1 MATRALI
8 GFLDDSSN
16 EFVGTYNHYDGYPEG
31 LGKTLVKFFNSKD
44 AASKLARTGY
54 ISSIDPDN
62 GEIDSKYK
70 EKPYYKLIDT
80 DEAFTA
86 GMMIGDAVDYFGGDY
101 GYIWVE
107 DQWLTLK
114 NNGVEGMAKQIEDE
128 LGELGGFM
136 VDENTIKEADASID
150 YKLDPYEDRDEIEVM
165 IIKSIMKKK
174 GVDEDIVKSFIDTHY
189 EDIIKMGS
197 ADEILDEFDEFMS
210 VNTEYVKEED
220 GKNLNPGNPPANF
233 KSPNEEGDEA
243 VGRESAS
250 GAFEEAINWRGET
263 LREQF
268 KRLSK

>member
-101 GYIWVE
+101 GYIWVG

-165 IIKSIMKKK
+165 VIKAIMKKK

-220 GKNLNPGNPPANF
+220 NLDVDYSDATA
-233 KSPNEEGDEA
+233 GDDAIE
-243 VGRESAS
+243 RESSS

>member
-31 LGKTLVKFFNSKD
+31 LGKTLFNFFNNKD

-54 ISSIDPDN
+54 ISSIDPDS
-62 GEIDSKYK
+62 GKIDSKYK

-86 GMMIGDAVDYFGGDY
+86 GMMIGDAVDYFGADY
-101 GYIWVE
+101 GYIWVG
-107 DQWLTLK
+107 DKWLTLK

-220 GKNLNPGNPPANF
+220 NLDVDFSDATA
-233 KSPNEEGDEA
+233 GDEA
-243 VGRESAS
+243 IERESAS
-250 GAFEEAINWRGET
+250 GAFEEELNYRGET
-263 LREQF
+263 LKEQF
-268 KRLSK
+268 KRLSR

>member
-101 GYIWVE
+101 GYIWVG

-114 NNGVEGMAKQIEDE
+114 NNGVEGMARQIEDE

-136 VDENTIKEADASID
+136 IDENTIDMKEAID

-165 IIKSIMKKK
+165 VIKAIMKKK

>member
-31 LGKTLVKFFNSKD
+31 LGKTLFNFFNNKD

-54 ISSIDPDN
+54 ISSIDPDS
-62 GEIDSKYK
+62 GKIDSKYK

-86 GMMIGDAVDYFGGDY
+86 GMMIGDAVDYFGADY
-101 GYIWVE
+101 GYVWVG
-107 DQWLTLK
+107 DKWLTLK

-165 IIKSIMKKK
+165 VIKAIMKKK

-220 GKNLNPGNPPANF
+220 NLDVDFSDATA
-233 KSPNEEGDEA
+233 GDEA
-243 VGRESAS
+243 IERESAS
-250 GAFEEAINWRGET
+250 GAFEEELNYRGET
-263 LREQF
+263 LKEQF
-268 KRLSK
+268 KRLSR

>member
-101 GYIWVE
+101 GYIWVG

-136 VDENTIKEADASID
+136 IDENTMDMKEAID
-150 YKLDPYEDRDEIEVM
+150 YKLDPYKDRDEIEVM
-165 IIKSIMKKK
+165 VIKAIMKKK

-220 GKNLNPGNPPANF
+220 NLDVDYSDATA
-233 KSPNEEGDEA
+233 GDDAIE
-243 VGRESAS
+243 RESSS

>member
-101 GYIWVE
+101 GYIWVG

-136 VDENTIKEADASID
+136 IDENTIDMKEAID
-150 YKLDPYEDRDEIEVM
+150 YKLDPYKDRDEIEVM
-165 IIKSIMKKK
+165 VIKAIMKKK

-220 GKNLNPGNPPANF
+220 NLDVDFSDATA
-233 KSPNEEGDEA
+233 GDEA
-243 VGRESAS
+243 IERESAS
-250 GAFEEAINWRGET
+250 GAFEEELNYRGET
-263 LREQF
+263 LKEQF
-268 KRLSK
+268 KRLSR

>member
-31 LGKTLVKFFNSKD
+31 LGKTLIKFFNSKD

-54 ISSIDPDN
+54 ISSIDPDS
-62 GEIDSKYK
+62 GKIDSKYK

-86 GMMIGDAVDYFGGDY
+86 GMMIGDAVDYFGADY

-114 NNGVEGMAKQIEDE
+114 NNGVEGMARQIEDE

-136 VDENTIKEADASID
+136 IDENTIDMKEAID
-150 YKLDPYEDRDEIEVM
+150 YKLDPYKDRDEIEVM
-165 IIKSIMKKK
+165 VIKAIMKKK

-250 GAFEEAINWRGET
+250 GAFEESKNWRGET
-263 LREQF
+263 LKEQF

>member
-136 VDENTIKEADASID
+136 IDENTTDMKEAID
-150 YKLDPYEDRDEIEVM
+150 YKLDPYKDRDEIEVM
-165 IIKSIMKKK
+165 VIKAIMKKK

-220 GKNLNPGNPPANF
+220 NLDVDFSDATA
-233 KSPNEEGDEA
+233 GDEA
-243 VGRESAS
+243 IERESAS
-250 GAFEEAINWRGET
+250 GAFEEELNYRGET
-263 LREQF
+263 LKEQF
-268 KRLSK
+268 KRLSR